1 MTTNI
6 KSCPI
11 WGTPLEGPTIKLID
25 SQNGITWN
33 GYDSPRAGGSYR
45 VATDAAIGELSAEE
59 KARLTTWLVDQRLQG
74 NQSPRITETTIK
86 SIKTKRS
93 LQVHERA
100 DRLLRFIAQQS
111 QTVSN
116 RVMIGEDELR
126 AYAWSESIEWQEVSY
141 FLEYLR
147 ETAWID
153 GDFLGNGQSIVFVTV
168 AGHNR
173 IGELTLNADSSQAF
187 VAMWFDNSLTDAYEN
202 GIELGIIDAGFKPL
216 ILNRKDHIN
225 KIEDEVIAE
234 IRKSKFLVADFT
246 HGNDGARGSVY
257 YEAGFAHGLGIP
269 VIFTCRKNSMKTLH
283 FDIAHYSHIVWSSPA
298 DLREKLRNRIH
309 AVIV

>member
-1 MTTNI
+1 M
-6 KSCPI
+6 
-11 WGTPLEGPTIKLID
+11 ID

-74 NQSPRITETTIK
+74 NQSPGITETTIK

-116 RVMIGEDELR
+116 RVLIDEDELR

-153 GDFLGNGQSIVFVTV
+153 GDFLGNGQSNTV

-187 VAMWFDNSLTDAYEN
+187 VAMYLLLLRGTTASGNS
-202 GIELGIIDAGFKPL
+202 
-216 ILNRKDHIN
+216 R
-225 KIEDEVIAE
+225 
-234 IRKSKFLVADFT
+234 
-246 HGNDGARGSVY
+246 
-257 YEAGFAHGLGIP
+257 
-269 VIFTCRKNSMKTLH
+269 
-283 FDIAHYSHIVWSSPA
+283 
-298 DLREKLRNRIH
+298 
-309 AVIV
+309 

>member
-6 KSCPI
+6 KNCPI
-11 WGTPLEGPTIKLID
+11 WGTPLEGATIQLID

-74 NQSPRITETTIK
+74 NQSPGITETTIK

-116 RVMIGEDELR
+116 RVLIVEDELR

-141 FLEYLR
+141 FLKYLR
-147 ETAWID
+147 ETDWID
-153 GDFLGNGQSIVFVTV
+153 GDFLGNGQSNVFVTV

-187 VAMWFDNSLTDAYEN
+187 VAMWFHDSTIGAYEK
-202 GIELGIIDAGFKPL
+202 GIEPSIKDAGFNPL
-216 ILNRKDHIN
+216 RIDRKDHIN
-225 KIEDEVIAE
+225 KIEDEIIAE
-234 IRKSKFLVADFT
+234 IRRSRFLVADFT
-246 HGNDGARGSVY
+246 QGEDGARGGVY

-269 VIFTCRKNSMKTLH
+269 VIFTCHKNSMKTLH
-283 FDIAHYSHIVWSSPA
+283 FDIAHYSHIVWSSPV
-298 DLREKLRNRIH
+298 DLREKLRNRIR

>member
-1 MTTNI
+1 
-6 KSCPI
+6 
-11 WGTPLEGPTIKLID
+11 
-25 SQNGITWN
+25 
-33 GYDSPRAGGSYR
+33 
-45 VATDAAIGELSAEE
+45 
-59 KARLTTWLVDQRLQG
+59 
-74 NQSPRITETTIK
+74 
-86 SIKTKRS
+86 
-93 LQVHERA
+93 
-100 DRLLRFIAQQS
+100 
-111 QTVSN
+111 
-116 RVMIGEDELR
+116 MIHEDELR

-153 GDFLGNGQSIVFVTV
+153 GDFLGNGQSNVFVTV

-246 HGNDGARGSVY
+246 HGNDGARVASITRP
-257 YEAGFAHGLGIP
+257 GFAHGLGIP

>member
-1 MTTNI
+1 M
-6 KSCPI
+6 
-11 WGTPLEGPTIKLID
+11 ID

-74 NQSPRITETTIK
+74 NQSPGITETTIK

-116 RVMIGEDELR
+116 RVLIDEDELR

-153 GDFLGNGQSIVFVTV
+153 GDFLGSVV
-168 AGHNR
+168 
-173 IGELTLNADSSQAF
+173 
-187 VAMWFDNSLTDAYEN
+187 
-202 GIELGIIDAGFKPL
+202 
-216 ILNRKDHIN
+216 
-225 KIEDEVIAE
+225 
-234 IRKSKFLVADFT
+234 KSTWSK
-246 HGNDGARGSVY
+246 S
-257 YEAGFAHGLGIP
+257 
-269 VIFTCRKNSMKTLH
+269 
-283 FDIAHYSHIVWSSPA
+283 SSPESGRWPGKKGSSWRTGLPLPA
-298 DLREKLRNRIH
+298 T
-309 AVIV
+309 A